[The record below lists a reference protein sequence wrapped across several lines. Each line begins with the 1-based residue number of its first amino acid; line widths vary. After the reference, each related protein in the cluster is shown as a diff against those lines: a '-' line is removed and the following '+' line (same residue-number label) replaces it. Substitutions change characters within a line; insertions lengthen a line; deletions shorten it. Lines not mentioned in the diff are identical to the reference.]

1 MTNVFLEKFKKEMAW
16 LIENFKKEIAVI
28 RGNRPS
34 PALVE
39 NLKVDYFNQ
48 PLSIKQLASISIIP
62 PREIDINVWDKNAIP
77 GIVKAIEAAGLSA
90 NFEGK
95 LIRINLPPLT
105 EERRQELIKSVK
117 KITENFRIHLRNQR
131 DEILKE
137 VRRRFELK
145 EINEDQKF
153 KLKEEIQKN
162 VDSTNQEIEN
172 VLAKKIKEL
181 QEI

>member
-48 PLSIKQLASISIIP
+48 PLSIKQLASISVVP

-77 GIVKAIEAAGLSA
+77 GVVKAIEAAGLSA
-90 NFEGK
+90 NFEGN

-117 KITENFRIHLRNQR
+117 KIGENFKIQLRAHR
-131 DEILKE
+131 DEIN
-137 VRRRFELK
+137 K
-145 EINEDQKF
+145 EIGRSFDAKEISEDQKF

-162 VDSTNQEIEN
+162 VDSVNQEIEN
-172 VLAKKIKEL
+172 ILDKKIREL
-181 QEI
+181 EEI

>member
-1 MTNVFLEKFKKEMAW
+1 MTNVFLEKFKKESAR
-16 LIENFKKEIAVI
+16 LLESFKKEIAVI

-34 PALVE
+34 PVLVE
-39 NLKVDYFNQ
+39 DLKVDYFGQ
-48 PLSIKQLASISIIP
+48 PLSVKQLGSISVVP

-77 GIVKAIEAAGLSA
+77 GVVKAIETAGFSA

-105 EERRQELIKSVK
+105 EERRQEFIKKVK
-117 KITENFRIHLRNQR
+117 KIGETFKIQLRTHR
-131 DEILKE
+131 DEIN
-137 VRRRFELK
+137 K
-145 EINEDQKF
+145 EIGGAFDAKEISEDQKF

-162 VDSTNQEIEN
+162 VDSVNQEIEN
-172 VLAKKIKEL
+172 ILTKKIKEL

>member
-1 MTNVFLEKFKKEMAW
+1 MTNVFLEKFKKESSR
-16 LIENFKKEIAVI
+16 LLESFKKEIAVI

-39 NLKVDYFNQ
+39 DLKVDYFGQ
-48 PLSIKQLASISIIP
+48 LLSIKQLGSISIIP

-77 GIVKAIEAAGLSA
+77 GVVKVIEAAGLSA

-95 LIRINLPPLT
+95 LIRINLPSLT
-105 EERRQELIKSVK
+105 EERRQEFIKRVK
-117 KITENFRIHLRNQR
+117 KTGENFRIQLRHQR
-131 DEILKE
+131 DEINKE
-137 VRRRFELK
+137 IMRSFEVK

-153 KLKEEIQKN
+153 KIKEEAQKN
-162 VDSTNQEIEN
+162 VDFVNQEIEN
-172 VLAKKIKEL
+172 ILVKKIKEL

>member
-1 MTNVFLEKFKKEMAW
+1 MEILEKFKKETA
-16 LIENFKKEIAVI
+16 LLVENFKKEITGI

-39 NLKVDYFNQ
+39 NLKVDYFGQ
-48 PLSIKQLASISIIP
+48 SLLVKQLGSISIVP

-77 GIVKAIEAAGLSA
+77 GIVKAIEAANLSA

-117 KITENFRIHLRNQR
+117 KITENFRIQLRHQR
-131 DEILKE
+131 DEIN
-137 VRRRFELK
+137 K
-145 EINEDQKF
+145 EITRSFEVKEIGEDQKF
-153 KLKEEIQKN
+153 KLKEEAQKK
-162 VDSTNQEIEN
+162 VDSVNQEIEVILN
-172 VLAKKIKEL
+172 KKTKEL
-181 QEI
+181 QEV